1 MSNTSAT
8 PHSDKVVGH
17 KFFGP
22 DFSLDVFK
30 GTQAAN
36 WMKRL
41 FPNLIVAILGADTG
55 ESDALSPGGR
65 SPRTPQTPATGKE
78 TSDKKFS
85 SLRRI
90 LDQSRQLVMQLFQEH
105 EFFPVNSGYQLVP
118 GNPGNLLMS
127 FPIIRF
133 RLPRVHPEKWNCND
147 CIFFVLI

>member
-17 KFFGP
+17 KLFGP
-22 DFSLDVFK
+22 DFSLDVFN

-65 SPRTPQTPATGKE
+65 FLRTPQTPATGKE
-78 TSDKKFS
+78 TSTCP
-85 SLRRI
+85 
-90 LDQSRQLVMQLFQEH
+90 SREMEL
-105 EFFPVNSGYQLVP
+105 
-118 GNPGNLLMS
+118 
-127 FPIIRF
+127 
-133 RLPRVHPEKWNCND
+133 
-147 CIFFVLI
+147 

>member
-17 KFFGP
+17 KLFGP

-65 SPRTPQTPATGKE
+65 SPQTPATGKE
-78 TSDKKFS
+78 TTPGSSANNAPSSASGGSKASVNPSAYGTGYSDADVEAS
-85 SLRRI
+85 DTNEV
-90 LDQSRQLVMQLFQEH
+90 LDLVTT
-105 EFFPVNSGYQLVP
+105 NTSA
-118 GNPGNLLMS
+118 
-127 FPIIRF
+127 
-133 RLPRVHPEKWNCND
+133 
-147 CIFFVLI
+147 